1 MQRRR
6 GTPATVCENVALLY
20 FGPTFG
26 TVLVHSRWYS
36 TAGPW
41 QGSVDVRTR
50 GLLMELYVVI
60 ASLARKGQI
69 YLPVNQGQP
78 VEARVQTV
86 VLTTLSSF
94 FSSSLLRIRY
104 LLSGSCSSETPL
116 LPTPLSLSRSFY
128 LALYFLRR
136 GVVE

>member
-1 MQRRR
+1 M
-6 GTPATVCENVALLY
+6 
-20 FGPTFG
+20 
-26 TVLVHSRWYS
+26 
-36 TAGPW
+36 
-41 QGSVDVRTR
+41 DVRIR

-60 ASLARKGQI
+60 ASLARNGQSD
-69 YLPVNQGQP
+69 LPVNQGQP

-104 LLSGSCSSETPL
+104 LLSGFCSSETPL

-128 LALYFLRR
+128 LALYFLDGGLSSKQLVILKPFYLERR
-136 GVVE
+136 G